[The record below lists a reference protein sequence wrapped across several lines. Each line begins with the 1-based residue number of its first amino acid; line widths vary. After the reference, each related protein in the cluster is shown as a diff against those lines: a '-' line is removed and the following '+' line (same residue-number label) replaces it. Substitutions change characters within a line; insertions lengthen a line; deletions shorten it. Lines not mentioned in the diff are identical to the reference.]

1 MTQALDGIRVVDFG
15 QYIAGPLLGMILAD
29 QGADVIHIDPPTGPS
44 WDTPANQI
52 WHRGKKTISLD
63 LKDPADNK
71 VAKSIIDSADIL
83 IENFRPG
90 VMSRLGMDY
99 SQVVV

>member
-1 MTQALDGIRVVDFG
+1 
-15 QYIAGPLLGMILAD
+15 MILAD

-71 VAKSIIDSADIL
+71 VAKSIIDSADIFDAPYNDGWIGKEAVSL
-83 IENFRPG
+83 VGISLDSP
-90 VMSRLGMDY
+90 
-99 SQVVV
+99 